1 MKRILRSFFLLLLVI
16 VWSSNALAVTSPYSY
31 TFGKAQNA
39 DFTSKNQTK
48 KLGGIDWTLAS
59 DAQKIITSANPSGQQ
74 IGTNNN
80 PVKNATISTT
90 AIPGTIKSITVT
102 AKAASKDAKMSLSVL
117 VNNVQYGNKID
128 LSKDESNYEFKNNNN
143 LQSGKIEIKFINSA
157 SKGGFFIKNISVTFE
172 EGTSATATTVSFPK
186 ESLNLIDGEEATQG
200 QEAVV
205 KTGDKTLTG
214 ATITYSFESAD
225 GIFEETTTDGLFSL
239 KAGTYGTG
247 KVTATFAG
255 GEIDGV
261 TYAKSSASYT
271 VNYSAAKTPALT
283 FSAANV
289 TVKQGEES
297 SFVKPT
303 IKFTDERG
311 DDVTESA
318 ELTYS
323 VSPEG
328 VVEIDKNSGDI
339 TKWLAP
345 GVATVKAHT
354 DYGYDASYTLT
365 YEKVKLAT
373 TLTLDEGLKTT
384 GKIGET
390 LDCPA
395 WTLKAGETVLSGK
408 TVVLTSDNDDAVKVD
423 GNQLKLVAAG
433 SANITLSFNGDD
445 DYQSSNVSYKLTVVD
460 PNAAEVT
467 FDFSKPAAY
476 GDYEAPSTNGSATY
490 LEEGNTL
497 TSGVITITN
506 VQNGWTI
513 RTDGSKGTNKSRFH
527 MYRGTIQFRVYDNAV
542 LTLSAADGCVITGF
556 VYNSAKGEN
565 LTASTGSYDNVNKKW
580 TGTAKS
586 IELAI
591 NDAFQFENM
600 TVAYSKLP
608 SIDLDESQDNAE
620 TISGNADKTVNVKL
634 TRTLKADVWNTF
646 CVPFDVTVA
655 GSPLDGATIK
665 QIANVVENNDGAV
678 INFEDAPATLVAGMA
693 YLVRTTTAI
702 ENPTFNGV
710 TVKNVVPTNCSG
722 NENYQLI
729 GIYSPLKI
737 DASLYG
743 KVFGINNQD
752 KLAKVKENTSIKGM
766 RAYFLLANSAT
777 AAKLNFGGELTGI
790 DAVDNGEAVMTGK
803 VYNLNGQYVGNSLE
817 GLKKGV
823 YVVNGKKVLK

>member
-31 TFGKAQNA
+31 TFISGGSFTA
-39 DFTSKNQTK
+39 DKQTK
-48 KLGGIDWTLAS
+48 TFGGVNWTIAS
-59 DAQKIITSANPSGQQ
+59 DGYLSFEGNNKAQQ
-74 IGTNNN
+74 IGK
-80 PVKNATISTT
+80 KNTPAKNTVISTSDF
-90 AIPGTIKSITVT
+90 PGTIKSIEINGWQGSN
-102 AKAASKDAKMSLSVL
+102 AKANVEVFVGDVSYGKKAFSTNKNDEHLFNGASSGAL
-117 VNNVQYGNKID
+117 KIQIANTA
-128 LSKDESNYEFKNNNN
+128 S
-143 LQSGKIEIKFINSA
+143 SGAVAVYIKTIT
-157 SKGGFFIKNISVTFE
+157 VTFE
-172 EGTSATATTVSFPK
+172 ESTSATATTVSFPK
-186 ESLNLIDGEEATQG
+186 ESLNLIDGDENATHG
-200 QEAVV
+200 QLATV
-205 KTGDKTLTG
+205 KAGEKTLTG
-214 ATITYSFESAD
+214 ATVTYSFESAD
-225 GIFEETTTDGLFSL
+225 GIFKETITDGLFSL
-239 KAGTYGTG
+239 KTGTYGTG

-261 TYAKSSASYT
+261 TYAKSSASYI
-271 VNYSAAKTPALT
+271 VNYSAAKTPALK
-283 FSAANV
+283 FSADNV

-303 IKFTDERG
+303 ITFTDERG

-339 TKWLAP
+339 TNWLAP

-384 GKIGET
+384 GEIGET

-395 WTLKAGETVLSGK
+395 WTLKAGENVLSGK
-408 TVVLTSDNDDAVKVD
+408 TVVLTSENEDVVKVD

-433 SANITLSFNGDD
+433 SAKITLSFNSDD
-445 DYQSSNVSYKLTVVD
+445 DYLSSNVSYKLTVVD

-467 FDFSKPAAY
+467 FDFTDPASLQY
-476 GDYEAPSTNGSATY
+476 SNSETTNLKEGDKFVKEPISLTNKKNGSTNPVNRLFKSKTGFY
-490 LEEGNTL
+490 LGFY
-497 TSGVITITN
+497 
-506 VQNGWTI
+506 QNGE
-513 RTDGSKGTNKSRFH
+513 
-527 MYRGTIQFRVYDNAV
+527 MV
-542 LTLSAADGCVITGF
+542 LSAADGYTITG
-556 VYNSAKGEN
+556 VSYTIVEKTSNTLKINGISGEE
-565 LTASTGSYDNVNKKW
+565 GW
-580 TGTAKS
+580 TGNAKS
-586 IELAI
+586 LILSIDKGASATKIET
-591 NDAFQFENM
+591 M

-608 SIDLDESQDNAE
+608 SIDLDESQDNAA
-620 TISGNADKTVNVKL
+620 TISSNADKTVNVKL

-655 GSPLDGATIK
+655 GSPLEGATIK
-665 QIANVVENNDGAV
+665 QIASVTEKDDGAV
-678 INFEDAPATLVAGMA
+678 INFENAPATLEAGKA
-693 YLVRTTTAI
+693 YLVRTATAI
-702 ENPTFNGV
+702 VNPTFNGV
-710 TVKNVVPTNCSG
+710 TVKNVTPANCSG

-729 GIYSPLKI
+729 GIYSPLNI

-752 KLAKVKENTSIKGM
+752 KLAKVKQDTSIKGM
-766 RAYFLLANSAT
+766 RAYFLLANSAA

>member
-16 VWSSNALAVTSPYSY
+16 VWSSNALAQETLSVDFESKLATYTDWKFSNIVQSKAVTAHGG
-31 TFGKAQNA
+31 TFYGNTNGKTTA
-39 DFTSKNQTK
+39 FVQTK
-48 KLGGIDWTLAS
+48 NIIAAPQQLTFYFSKESSNNNQNSFWKIQVSSNGSKWSDVKRVKAAPTKDVGVWTEVTQSLS
-59 DAQKIITSANPSGQQ
+59 EYTNVYVRVYYSGTSA
-74 IGTNNN
+74 IRC
-80 PVKNATISTT
+80 IDD
-90 AIPGTIKSITVT
+90 VT
-102 AKAASKDAKMSLSVL
+102 LTYKASS
-117 VNNVQYGNKID
+117 
-128 LSKDESNYEFKNNNN
+128 
-143 LQSGKIEIKFINSA
+143 
-157 SKGGFFIKNISVTFE
+157 
-172 EGTSATATTVSFPK
+172 SATATTVSFQK
-186 ESLNLIDGEEATQG
+186 ESLNLIDGDEAAQG
-200 QEAVV
+200 QAAVV
-205 KTGDKTLTG
+205 KAGEKTLTG
-214 ATITYSFESAD
+214 ATVTYSFDSAD
-225 GIFEETTTDGLFSL
+225 GIFKETLASDGLFSL

-311 DDVTESA
+311 DDVTA
-318 ELTYS
+318 AADIIYNA
-323 VSPEG
+323 SPET
-328 VVEIDKNSGDI
+328 VVKLDNEGNV
-339 TKWLAP
+339 TQWLAP
-345 GVATVKAHT
+345 GVATITAT
-354 DYGYDASYTLT
+354 TEYGNKYYDASYTLT

-395 WTLKAGETVLSGK
+395 WTLKAGENVLSGM
-408 TVVLTSDNDDAVKVD
+408 TVALTSDNDDVVKVD

-445 DYQSSNVSYKLTVVD
+445 DYQSSNVSYELTVVD
-460 PNAAEVT
+460 PNALVST
-467 FDFSKPAAY
+467 FDFVNNTY
-476 GDYEAPSTNGSATY
+476 GYDRTQRLNKGDIISNRTP
-490 LEEGNTL
+490 
-497 TSGVITITN
+497 ITIVNTKNGLSTDTKFTN
-506 VQNGWTI
+506 TDLRNYKAAILTINAAKGYLITKITMTGKRFLQLSLNDNNGTWNNKKDT
-513 RTDGSKGTNKSRFH
+513 TGEWSGSSSSVSFTNLGSNDG
-527 MYRGTIQFRVYDNAV
+527 NAV
-542 LTLSAADGCVITGF
+542 
-556 VYNSAKGEN
+556 
-565 LTASTGSYDNVNKKW
+565 SYYTIN
-580 TGTAKS
+580 
-586 IELAI
+586 IEY
-591 NDAFQFENM
+591 
-600 TVAYSKLP
+600 VAVKP
-608 SIDLDESQDNAE
+608 VTLDESQNNAE
-620 TISGNADKTVNVKL
+620 TISGNADKTVNVNL

-655 GSPLDGATIK
+655 GSPLEGATIK
-665 QIANVVENNDGAV
+665 QIASVEEKTDGAV
-678 INFEDAPATLVAGMA
+678 INFKDAPATLEAGKA
-693 YLVRTTTAI
+693 YLVRTATAI
-702 ENPTFNGV
+702 VNPTFNGV
-710 TVKNVVPTNCSG
+710 TVKNVTPTNCSG
-722 NENYQLI
+722 NANYQLI
-729 GIYSPLKI
+729 GIYSPLNI

-752 KLAKVKENTSIKGM
+752 KLAKVMKDTSIKGM

>member
-39 DFTSKNQTK
+39 DFTSKNQTT

-59 DAQKIITSANPSGQQ
+59 DAKNIITSVNSSGQQ
-74 IGTNNN
+74 IGSNKY

-102 AKAASKDAKMSLSVL
+102 AKAASNDAKMSLSVL

-128 LSKDESNYEFKNNNN
+128 LSRTESIYEFKNINN
-143 LQSGKIEIKFINSA
+143 LQSGKIEIKFVNSA
-157 SKGGFFIKNISVTFE
+157 SKGGFYIKNITVTFE

-186 ESLNLIDGEEATQG
+186 ESLNLIDGDKATQG
-200 QEAVV
+200 QVAVV
-205 KTGDKTLTG
+205 KAGEKILTG
-214 ATITYSFESAD
+214 ATVTYSFESAD
-225 GIFEETTTDGLFSL
+225 GIFKEALASEGLFSL
-239 KAGTYGTG
+239 NAGTYGTG

-311 DDVTESA
+311 DDVTA
-318 ELTYS
+318 AAGIIYNA
-323 VSPEG
+323 SPET
-328 VVEIDKNSGDI
+328 VVKLDDEGNV
-339 TKWLAP
+339 TQWLAP
-345 GVATVKAHT
+345 GVATITAMT
-354 DYGYDASYTLT
+354 EYGNKYYDASYTLT

-384 GKIGET
+384 GEIGET

-395 WTLKAGETVLSGK
+395 WTLKAGENVLSGK
-408 TVVLTSDNDDAVKVD
+408 TVVLTSDSKDVVKVD

-460 PNAAEVT
+460 PNALVST
-467 FDFSKPAAY
+467 FDFVKNTY
-476 GDYEAPSTNGSATY
+476 GYGRTDKLNKGEIISNRTPITIVNTKNGSSTSTTFRNNDLRNYKDAILTINAAKGY
-490 LEEGNTL
+490 LITMITMTGNRFLQLSLNDNNGTWNKERQTGEWL
-497 TSGVITITN
+497 GSSSSVSFTN
-506 VQNGWTI
+506 LGSD
-513 RTDGSKGTNKSRFH
+513 DG
-527 MYRGTIQFRVYDNAV
+527 NAV
-542 LTLSAADGCVITGF
+542 
-556 VYNSAKGEN
+556 
-565 LTASTGSYDNVNKKW
+565 SYYTIN
-580 TGTAKS
+580 
-586 IELAI
+586 IEY
-591 NDAFQFENM
+591 
-600 TVAYSKLP
+600 VAVKP
-608 SIDLDESQDNAE
+608 VTLDESQNNTE

-655 GSPLDGATIK
+655 GSPLEGATIK

-678 INFEDAPATLVAGMA
+678 INFEDAPATLEAGKA
-693 YLVRTTTAI
+693 YLVRTAKAI

-710 TVKNVVPTNCSG
+710 TVKNVDPTNCSR

-737 DASLYG
+737 EASLYG
-743 KVFGINNQD
+743 KVFGINNQN
-752 KLAKVKENTSIKGM
+752 KLAKVMKDTSIKGM

>member
-16 VWSSNALAVTSPYSY
+16 VWSSNALAVTNPYSY

-59 DAQKIITSANPSGQQ
+59 DAKTIITSAKSSGQQ
-74 IGTNNN
+74 IGSNNN

-90 AIPGTIKSITVT
+90 AIPGTIKSIIVT

-128 LSKDESNYEFKNNNN
+128 LSRDESNYEFKNNNN
-143 LQSGKIEIKFINSA
+143 LQSGKIEIKFVNSA
-157 SKGGFFIKNISVTFE
+157 SKGGFYIKNITVTFE

-186 ESLNLIDGEEATQG
+186 ESLNLIDGDKATQG
-200 QEAVV
+200 QAAVV
-205 KTGDKTLTG
+205 KAGEKILTG
-214 ATITYSFESAD
+214 ATVTYSFESAA
-225 GIFEETTTDGLFSL
+225 GIFKETLASEGLFSL
-239 KAGTYGTG
+239 NAGTYGTG

-261 TYAKSSASYT
+261 TYAKSSASYI

-283 FSAANV
+283 FSVANV
-289 TVKQGEES
+289 TVKQGEEA

-384 GKIGET
+384 GEIGET

-395 WTLKAGETVLSGK
+395 WTLKAGENVLSGK
-408 TVVLTSDNDDAVKVD
+408 TVALTSDNEDAVKVD

-460 PNAAEVT
+460 PNALVST
-467 FDFSKPAAY
+467 FDFVKYTYGYDRTQRLNKRDIISNRTPITIVNTKNGLSTDTKFTNTDLRNYKAAILTINAAKGY
-476 GDYEAPSTNGSATY
+476 LITKITMTGKRFLQLSLNDNNGTWNNKKDTTGEWSGSSSSVSFTNLGSSDN
-490 LEEGNTL
+490 GNT
-497 TSGVITITN
+497 VHYYTIN
-506 VQNGWTI
+506 IEYV
-513 RTDGSKGTNKSRFH
+513 
-527 MYRGTIQFRVYDNAV
+527 AV
-542 LTLSAADGCVITGF
+542 KPVT
-556 VYNSAKGEN
+556 
-565 LTASTGSYDNVNKKW
+565 
-580 TGTAKS
+580 
-586 IELAI
+586 
-591 NDAFQFENM
+591 
-600 TVAYSKLP
+600 
-608 SIDLDESQDNAE
+608 LDESQNNAE
-620 TISGNADKTVNVKL
+620 TISGNADKTVNVNL

-655 GSPLDGATIK
+655 GSPLEGATIK
-665 QIANVVENNDGAV
+665 QIASVTEKNDGAV
-678 INFEDAPATLVAGMA
+678 INFEDAPATLVAGKA
-693 YLVRTTTAI
+693 YLVRTATAI
-702 ENPTFNGV
+702 VNPTFNGV
-710 TVKNVVPTNCSG
+710 TVKNVTPTNCSG
-722 NENYQLI
+722 NANYQLI
-729 GIYSPLKI
+729 GIYSPLNI

-752 KLAKVKENTSIKGM
+752 KLAKVMKDTSIKGM

>member
-1 MKRILRSFFLLLLVI
+1 MKRILRSFLTLLMLV
-16 VWSSNALAVTSPYSY
+16 VWASGFAADKTYSY
-31 TFGKAQNA
+31 TFVRGGV
-39 DFTSKNQTK
+39 FTEAKQTK
-48 KLGGIDWTLAS
+48 TLNGISWNFTAGGKTFQYDGTLKLFRVGSKRTPADE
-59 DAQKIITSANPSGQQ
+59 ITFS
-74 IGTNNN
+74 TNGF
-80 PVKNATISTT
+80 K
-90 AIPGTIKSITVT
+90 GTIKSVSIEGRNDNSDGNAKVFVSVGGTAYSGTKQSFTTTIDSYTLTGASSGDVQIKITCT
-102 AKAASKDAKMSLSVL
+102 GKSGVL
-117 VNNVQYGNKID
+117 LK
-128 LSKDESNYEFKNNNN
+128 S
-143 LQSGKIEIKFINSA
+143 IKVIY
-157 SKGGFFIKNISVTFE
+157 E
-172 EGTSATATTVSFPK
+172 EGTSATATTVSFQK
-186 ESLNLIDGEEATQG
+186 KSLNLIDGDEAAQS
-200 QEAVV
+200 QKAVV
-205 KTGDKTLTG
+205 KAGEKTLTG
-214 ATITYSFESAD
+214 ATVTYSFESAD

-247 KVTATFAG
+247 KVTATFDG

-311 DDVTESA
+311 DDVTA
-318 ELTYS
+318 AADIIYT
-323 VSPEG
+323 VSPET
-328 VVEIDKNSGDI
+328 VVKLDNEGNV
-339 TKWLAP
+339 TQWLAP
-345 GVATVKAHT
+345 GVATITAT
-354 DYGYDASYTLT
+354 TEYGKNYYDASYTLT

-384 GKIGET
+384 GEIGET

-395 WTLKAGETVLSGK
+395 WTLKAGENVLSGK
-408 TVVLTSDNDDAVKVD
+408 TVVMTSDNKDVVKVD
-423 GNQLKLVAAG
+423 GNRLKLVAAG
-433 SANITLSFNGDD
+433 SANIILSFKGDD
-445 DYQSSNVSYKLTVVD
+445 DYQSSKTSYKLTVVD

-542 LTLSAADGCVITGF
+542 LTLSAADGYVITGF

-600 TVAYSKLP
+600 TVTYSKLP
-608 SIDLDESQDNAE
+608 SIDLDESQNNAE

-634 TRTLKADVWNTF
+634 TCTLKADVWNTF
-646 CVPFDVTVA
+646 CVPFDVTVE
-655 GSPLDGATIK
+655 GSPLEGATIK
-665 QIANVVENNDGAV
+665 QIASVTEKDDGAV
-678 INFEDAPATLVAGMA
+678 INFVDAPATLEAGKA
-693 YLVRTTTAI
+693 YLVRTATAI
-702 ENPTFNGV
+702 VNPTFNGV
-710 TVKNVVPTNCSG
+710 TVKNVTPTNCSG
-722 NENYQLI
+722 NDNYQLI
-729 GIYSPLKI
+729 GIYSPLNI
-737 DASLYG
+737 DALLYG

>member
-39 DFTSKNQTK
+39 DFTSKNQTT
-48 KLGGIDWTLAS
+48 KLDGIDWTLAS
-59 DAQKIITSANPSGQQ
+59 DAKTIITSANSSGQQ
-74 IGTNNN
+74 IGSNKY

-128 LSKDESNYEFKNNNN
+128 LSRDESNYEFKNNNN
-143 LQSGKIEIKFINSA
+143 LQSGKIEIKFVNSA
-157 SKGGFFIKNISVTFE
+157 SKGGFYIKNITVTFE

-186 ESLNLIDGEEATQG
+186 ESLNLIDGDKATQG
-200 QEAVV
+200 QAAVV
-205 KTGDKTLTG
+205 KAGEKILTG
-214 ATITYSFESAD
+214 ATVTYSFESAD
-225 GIFEETTTDGLFSL
+225 GIFKETLASEGLFSL
-239 KAGTYGTG
+239 NAGTYGTG
-247 KVTATFAG
+247 KVTATFDG

-261 TYAKSSASYT
+261 TYAKSSASYI
-271 VNYSAAKTPALT
+271 VNYSAAKTPSLT
-283 FSAANV
+283 FSVANV

-328 VVEIDKNSGDI
+328 VVEIEKNSGDI

-345 GVATVKAHT
+345 GVAKVQAHT

-384 GKIGET
+384 GEIGET

-395 WTLKAGETVLSGK
+395 WTLKAGENVLSGK
-408 TVVLTSDNDDAVKVD
+408 TVVLTSDSKDVVKVD

-460 PNAAEVT
+460 PNALVST
-467 FDFSKPAAY
+467 FDFVKNTY
-476 GDYEAPSTNGSATY
+476 GYGRTDKLNKGEIISNRTPITIVNTKNGSSTSTTFRNNDLRNYKDAILTINAAKGY
-490 LEEGNTL
+490 LITKITMTGNRFLQLSLNDNNGTWNKERQTGEWL
-497 TSGVITITN
+497 GSSSSVSFTN
-506 VQNGWTI
+506 FGSD
-513 RTDGSKGTNKSRFH
+513 DG
-527 MYRGTIQFRVYDNAV
+527 NAV
-542 LTLSAADGCVITGF
+542 
-556 VYNSAKGEN
+556 
-565 LTASTGSYDNVNKKW
+565 SYYTIN
-580 TGTAKS
+580 
-586 IELAI
+586 IEY
-591 NDAFQFENM
+591 
-600 TVAYSKLP
+600 VAVKP
-608 SIDLDESQDNAE
+608 VTLDESQNNTE

-646 CVPFDVTVA
+646 CVPFDVTIE
-655 GSPLDGATIK
+655 GSPLEGATIK
-665 QIANVVENNDGAV
+665 QIASVTEKDDGAV
-678 INFEDAPATLVAGMA
+678 INFVDALATLEAGKA
-693 YLVRTTTAI
+693 YLVRTATAI
-702 ENPTFNGV
+702 VNPTFNGV
-710 TVKNVVPTNCSG
+710 TVKNVTPTNCSG
-722 NENYQLI
+722 NDNYQLI
-729 GIYSPLKI
+729 GIYSPLNI

-823 YVVNGKKVLK
+823 YIVNGKKVLK

>member
-16 VWSSNALAVTSPYSY
+16 VWSSNALAQETLSVDFESKLATYTDWKFSNIVQSKAVTAHGG
-31 TFGKAQNA
+31 TFYGNTNGKTTA
-39 DFTSKNQTK
+39 FVQTK
-48 KLGGIDWTLAS
+48 NIIAAPQQLTFYFSKESSNNNQNSFWKIQVSSNGSKWSDVKRVKAAPTKDVGVWTEVTQSLS
-59 DAQKIITSANPSGQQ
+59 EYTNVYVRVYYSGTSA
-74 IGTNNN
+74 IRC
-80 PVKNATISTT
+80 IDD
-90 AIPGTIKSITVT
+90 VT
-102 AKAASKDAKMSLSVL
+102 LTYKAAS
-117 VNNVQYGNKID
+117 
-128 LSKDESNYEFKNNNN
+128 
-143 LQSGKIEIKFINSA
+143 
-157 SKGGFFIKNISVTFE
+157 
-172 EGTSATATTVSFPK
+172 SATATTVSFPK
-186 ESLNLIDGEEATQG
+186 ESLNLIDGEEAAQG

-328 VVEIDKNSGDI
+328 VVEIEKNSGDI

-384 GKIGET
+384 GEIGET

-395 WTLKAGETVLSGK
+395 WTLKAGENVLSGK
-408 TVVLTSDNDDAVKVD
+408 TVVLTSDNKDVVKVD

-433 SANITLSFNGDD
+433 SANITLSFNSDD

-460 PNAAEVT
+460 PNALVST
-467 FDFSKPAAY
+467 FDFVNNTY
-476 GDYEAPSTNGSATY
+476 GYGRTEKLNKGEIISNRTPITIVNTKNGSKTVTTFTNNDLRNYKAAILTINAAKGY
-490 LEEGNTL
+490 LITKITMAGNYFLRLSLNDNNGTWNKDSENGEWTGSSSSVSFTNL
-497 TSGVITITN
+497 GSDSG
-506 VQNGWTI
+506 
-513 RTDGSKGTNKSRFH
+513 
-527 MYRGTIQFRVYDNAV
+527 NAV
-542 LTLSAADGCVITGF
+542 SYYTINIEYV
-556 VYNSAKGEN
+556 AKPV
-565 LTASTGSYDNVNKKW
+565 T
-580 TGTAKS
+580 
-586 IELAI
+586 
-591 NDAFQFENM
+591 
-600 TVAYSKLP
+600 
-608 SIDLDESQDNAE
+608 LDESQDNTE

-655 GSPLDGATIK
+655 GSPLEGATIK
-665 QIANVVENNDGAV
+665 QIASVEEKTDGAV
-678 INFEDAPATLVAGMA
+678 INFEDAPATLEAGMA

-710 TVKNVVPTNCSG
+710 TVKNVVSTNCSG
-722 NENYQLI
+722 NEKYQLI
-729 GIYSPLKI
+729 GIYNPLNI

-766 RAYFLLANSAT
+766 RAYFLLANSAAT
-777 AAKLNFGGELTGI
+777 AKLNFGGELTGI

>member
-16 VWSSNALAVTSPYSY
+16 VWSSNALAQETLSVDFESKLATYTDWKFSNIVQSKAVTAHGG
-31 TFGKAQNA
+31 TFYGNTNGKTTA
-39 DFTSKNQTK
+39 FVQTK
-48 KLGGIDWTLAS
+48 NIIAAPQQLTFYFSKESSNNNQNSFWKIQVSSNGSKWSDVKRVKAAPTKDVGVWTEVTQSLS
-59 DAQKIITSANPSGQQ
+59 EYTNVYVRVYYSGTSA
-74 IGTNNN
+74 IRC
-80 PVKNATISTT
+80 IDD
-90 AIPGTIKSITVT
+90 VT
-102 AKAASKDAKMSLSVL
+102 LTYKVAS
-117 VNNVQYGNKID
+117 
-128 LSKDESNYEFKNNNN
+128 
-143 LQSGKIEIKFINSA
+143 
-157 SKGGFFIKNISVTFE
+157 
-172 EGTSATATTVSFPK
+172 SATATTVSFPK
-186 ESLNLIDGEEATQG
+186 ESLNLIDGDKATQG
-200 QEAVV
+200 QAAVV
-205 KTGDKTLTG
+205 KAGEKILTG
-214 ATITYSFESAD
+214 ATVTYNFESAA
-225 GIFEETTTDGLFSL
+225 GIFKETLASEGLFSL
-239 KAGTYGTG
+239 NAGTYGTG

-373 TLTLDEGLKTT
+373 TLTLNEGLKTT
-384 GKIGET
+384 GEIDET

-395 WTLKAGETVLSGK
+395 WTLKAGDNVLSGK
-408 TVVLTSDNDDAVKVD
+408 TVALTSDNDDVVKVD

-460 PNAAEVT
+460 PNALVST
-467 FDFSKPAAY
+467 FDFVNNTY
-476 GDYEAPSTNGSATY
+476 GYGRTEKLNKGEIISNRTPITIVNTKNGSHTQTTFTNTDLRNYKDAILTINAAKGY
-490 LEEGNTL
+490 LITKITMTGKRFLQLSLNDNNGTWNNKKDTTGEW
-497 TSGVITITN
+497 SGSSSSVSFTN
-506 VQNGWTI
+506 LGSN
-513 RTDGSKGTNKSRFH
+513 DG
-527 MYRGTIQFRVYDNAV
+527 NAV
-542 LTLSAADGCVITGF
+542 
-556 VYNSAKGEN
+556 
-565 LTASTGSYDNVNKKW
+565 SYYTIN
-580 TGTAKS
+580 
-586 IELAI
+586 IEY
-591 NDAFQFENM
+591 
-600 TVAYSKLP
+600 VAVKP
-608 SIDLDESQDNAE
+608 VTLDESQDNAE
-620 TISGNADKTVNVKL
+620 TILGNADKTVNVKL

-655 GSPLDGATIK
+655 GSPLEGATIK
-665 QIANVVENNDGAV
+665 QIASVTEKDDGAV
-678 INFEDAPATLVAGMA
+678 INFENAPATLEAGKA
-693 YLVRTTTAI
+693 YLVRTATAI
-702 ENPTFNGV
+702 VNPTFNGV
-710 TVKNVVPTNCSG
+710 TVKNVDPTNCSG
-722 NENYQLI
+722 NEKYQLI
-729 GIYSPLKI
+729 GIYSPLNI

>member
-1 MKRILRSFFLLLLVI
+1 MV
-16 VWSSNALAVTSPYSY
+16 
-31 TFGKAQNA
+31 KA
-39 DFTSKNQTK
+39 
-48 KLGGIDWTLAS
+48 
-59 DAQKIITSANPSGQQ
+59 
-74 IGTNNN
+74 
-80 PVKNATISTT
+80 
-90 AIPGTIKSITVT
+90 
-102 AKAASKDAKMSLSVL
+102 
-117 VNNVQYGNKID
+117 
-128 LSKDESNYEFKNNNN
+128 
-143 LQSGKIEIKFINSA
+143 
-157 SKGGFFIKNISVTFE
+157 
-172 EGTSATATTVSFPK
+172 
-186 ESLNLIDGEEATQG
+186 GE
-200 QEAVV
+200 
-205 KTGDKTLTG
+205 KTLTG
-214 ATITYSFESAD
+214 ATVTYSFESAD

-261 TYAKSSASYT
+261 TYAKSSASYI

-303 IKFTDERG
+303 ITFTDERG
-311 DDVTESA
+311 DDVTA
-318 ELTYS
+318 AADIIYT
-323 VSPEG
+323 VSPET
-328 VVEIDKNSGDI
+328 VVKLDNEGNV
-339 TKWLAP
+339 TQWLAP
-345 GVATVKAHT
+345 GVATITAT
-354 DYGYDASYTLT
+354 TEYGKNKYYDASYTLT

-384 GKIGET
+384 GEIGET

-395 WTLKAGETVLSGK
+395 WTLKAGENVLSGK
-408 TVVLTSDNDDAVKVD
+408 TVVMTSDNKDVVKVD
-423 GNQLKLVAAG
+423 GNRLKLVAAG
-433 SANITLSFNGDD
+433 SANIILSFKGDD
-445 DYQSSNVSYKLTVVD
+445 DYQSSKTSYKLTVVD

-542 LTLSAADGCVITGF
+542 LTLSAADGYVITGF

-608 SIDLDESQDNAE
+608 SIDLDESQNNAE
-620 TISGNADKTVNVKL
+620 TISGNADKTVNVNL

-646 CVPFDVTVA
+646 CVPFDVTVE
-655 GSPLDGATIK
+655 GSPLEGATIK
-665 QIANVVENNDGAV
+665 QIASVTEKDDGAV
-678 INFEDAPATLVAGMA
+678 INFEDAPATLEAGKA

-702 ENPTFNGV
+702 VNPTFNGV
-710 TVKNVVPTNCSG
+710 TVKNVTPTNCSG
-722 NENYQLI
+722 NEKYQLI
-729 GIYSPLKI
+729 GIYSPLNI

-752 KLAKVKENTSIKGM
+752 KLAKVKKDTSIKGM

-790 DAVDNGEAVMTGK
+790 DAVNNGEAVMTGK

>member
-1 MKRILRSFFLLLLVI
+1 MI

-39 DFTSKNQTK
+39 DFTSKNQTT

-59 DAQKIITSANPSGQQ
+59 DAKTIITSANSSGQQ
-74 IGTNNN
+74 IGSNKY

-128 LSKDESNYEFKNNNN
+128 LSRDESNYEFKNNNN
-143 LQSGKIEIKFINSA
+143 LQSGKIEIKFVNSA
-157 SKGGFFIKNISVTFE
+157 SKGGFYIKNITVTFE

-186 ESLNLIDGEEATQG
+186 ESLNLIDGDKATQG
-200 QEAVV
+200 QAAVV
-205 KTGDKTLTG
+205 KAGEKILTG
-214 ATITYSFESAD
+214 ATVTYSFESAD
-225 GIFEETTTDGLFSL
+225 GIFKETLASEGLFSL
-239 KAGTYGTG
+239 NAGTYGTG
-247 KVTATFAG
+247 KVTATFDG

-261 TYAKSSASYT
+261 TYAKSSASYI
-271 VNYSAAKTPALT
+271 VNYSAAKTPSLT
-283 FSAANV
+283 FSVANV

-328 VVEIDKNSGDI
+328 VVEIEKNSGDI

-345 GVATVKAHT
+345 GVAKVQAHT

-384 GKIGET
+384 GEIGET

-395 WTLKAGETVLSGK
+395 WTLKAGENVLSGK
-408 TVVLTSDNDDAVKVD
+408 TVVLTSDSKDVVKVD

-460 PNAAEVT
+460 PNALVST
-467 FDFSKPAAY
+467 FDFVKNTY
-476 GDYEAPSTNGSATY
+476 GYGRTDKLNKGEIISNRTPITIVNTKNGSSTSTTFRNNDLRNYKDAILTINAAKGY
-490 LEEGNTL
+490 LITKITMTGNRFLQLSLNDNNGTWNKERQTGEWL
-497 TSGVITITN
+497 GSSSSVSFTN
-506 VQNGWTI
+506 LGSD
-513 RTDGSKGTNKSRFH
+513 DG
-527 MYRGTIQFRVYDNAV
+527 NAV
-542 LTLSAADGCVITGF
+542 
-556 VYNSAKGEN
+556 
-565 LTASTGSYDNVNKKW
+565 SYYTIN
-580 TGTAKS
+580 
-586 IELAI
+586 IEY
-591 NDAFQFENM
+591 
-600 TVAYSKLP
+600 VAVKP
-608 SIDLDESQDNAE
+608 VTLDESQNNTE

-646 CVPFDVTVA
+646 CVPFDVTIE
-655 GSPLDGATIK
+655 GSPLEGATIK
-665 QIANVVENNDGAV
+665 QIASVTEKDDGAV
-678 INFEDAPATLVAGMA
+678 INFVDVLATLEAGKA
-693 YLVRTTTAI
+693 YLVRTATAI
-702 ENPTFNGV
+702 VNPTFNGV
-710 TVKNVVPTNCSG
+710 TVKNVTPTNCSG
-722 NENYQLI
+722 NDNYQLI
-729 GIYSPLKI
+729 GIYSPLNI

-823 YVVNGKKVLK
+823 YIVNGKKVLK

>member
-16 VWSSNALAVTSPYSY
+16 VWSSNALAQETLSVDFESKLATYTDWKFSNIVQSKAVTAHGG
-31 TFGKAQNA
+31 TFYGNTNGKTTA
-39 DFTSKNQTK
+39 FVQTK
-48 KLGGIDWTLAS
+48 NIIAAPQQLTFYFSKESSNNNQNSFWKIQVSSNGSKWSDVKRVKAAPTKDVGVWTEVTQSLS
-59 DAQKIITSANPSGQQ
+59 EYTNVYVRVYYSGTSA
-74 IGTNNN
+74 IRC
-80 PVKNATISTT
+80 IDD
-90 AIPGTIKSITVT
+90 VT
-102 AKAASKDAKMSLSVL
+102 LTYKVAS
-117 VNNVQYGNKID
+117 
-128 LSKDESNYEFKNNNN
+128 
-143 LQSGKIEIKFINSA
+143 
-157 SKGGFFIKNISVTFE
+157 
-172 EGTSATATTVSFPK
+172 SATATTVSFPK
-186 ESLNLIDGEEATQG
+186 ESLNLIDGDEAAQG
-200 QEAVV
+200 QAAVV
-205 KTGDKTLTG
+205 KAGEKTLTG
-214 ATITYSFESAD
+214 ATVTYSFESAD

-261 TYAKSSASYT
+261 TYAKSSASYI
-271 VNYSAAKTPALT
+271 VNYSAAKTPALA

-289 TVKQGEES
+289 TVKQGEEA

-390 LDCPA
+390 LDCPT
-395 WTLKAGETVLSGK
+395 WTLKAGDNVLSGK
-408 TVVLTSDNDDAVKVD
+408 TVVLTSDNEDVVKVD

-433 SANITLSFNGDD
+433 SANITLSFNSDD

-460 PNAAEVT
+460 PNALVST
-467 FDFSKPAAY
+467 FDFVKNTY
-476 GDYEAPSTNGSATY
+476 DYDRTQRLNKGDIISNRTPITIVNTKNGSHTQTTFTNTDLRNYKDAILTINAAKGY
-490 LEEGNTL
+490 LITKITMTGKRFLQLSLNDNNGTWNKKDETGEWSGSSSSVSFTNLGSSDNGNT
-497 TSGVITITN
+497 VHYYTIN
-506 VQNGWTI
+506 IEYV
-513 RTDGSKGTNKSRFH
+513 
-527 MYRGTIQFRVYDNAV
+527 AV
-542 LTLSAADGCVITGF
+542 KPVT
-556 VYNSAKGEN
+556 
-565 LTASTGSYDNVNKKW
+565 
-580 TGTAKS
+580 
-586 IELAI
+586 
-591 NDAFQFENM
+591 
-600 TVAYSKLP
+600 
-608 SIDLDESQDNAE
+608 LDESQNNTE

-665 QIANVVENNDGAV
+665 QIASVVEKTDGAV
-678 INFEDAPATLVAGMA
+678 INFEDAPATLEAGKA
-693 YLVRTTTAI
+693 YLVRTAKAI
-702 ENPTFNGV
+702 VNPTFNGV
-710 TVKNVVPTNCSG
+710 TVKNVNPTNCSG
-722 NENYQLI
+722 SENYQLI
-729 GIYSPLKI
+729 GIYSPLNI

-743 KVFGINNQD
+743 NVFGINNQD
-752 KLAKVKENTSIKGM
+752 KLAKVKKDTSIKGM

>member
-16 VWSSNALAVTSPYSY
+16 VWSSNALAVTRPYSY

-39 DFTSKNQTK
+39 DFTSKNQTT

-59 DAQKIITSANPSGQQ
+59 DAKTIITSANSSGQQ
-74 IGTNNN
+74 IGSNKY

-128 LSKDESNYEFKNNNN
+128 LSRDESNYEFKNNNN
-143 LQSGKIEIKFINSA
+143 LQSGKIEIKFVNSA
-157 SKGGFFIKNISVTFE
+157 SKGGFYIKNITVTFE

-186 ESLNLIDGEEATQG
+186 ESLNLIDGDKATQG
-200 QEAVV
+200 QAAVV
-205 KTGDKTLTG
+205 KAGEKILTG
-214 ATITYSFESAD
+214 ATVTYSFESAD
-225 GIFEETTTDGLFSL
+225 GIFKETLASEGLFSL
-239 KAGTYGTG
+239 NAGTYGTG
-247 KVTATFAG
+247 KVTATFDG

-261 TYAKSSASYT
+261 TYAKSSASYI
-271 VNYSAAKTPALT
+271 VNYSAAKTPSLT
-283 FSAANV
+283 FSVANV

-328 VVEIDKNSGDI
+328 VVEIEKNSGDI

-345 GVATVKAHT
+345 GVAKVQAHT

-384 GKIGET
+384 GEIGET

-395 WTLKAGETVLSGK
+395 WTLKAGENVLSGK
-408 TVVLTSDNDDAVKVD
+408 TVVLTSDSKDVVKVD

-460 PNAAEVT
+460 PNALVST
-467 FDFSKPAAY
+467 FDFVKNTY
-476 GDYEAPSTNGSATY
+476 GYGRTDKLNKGEIISNRTPITIVNTKNGSSTSTTFRNNDLRNYKDAILTINAAKGY
-490 LEEGNTL
+490 LITKITMTGNRFLQLSLNDNNGTWNKERQTGEWL
-497 TSGVITITN
+497 GSSSSVSFTN
-506 VQNGWTI
+506 LGSD
-513 RTDGSKGTNKSRFH
+513 DG
-527 MYRGTIQFRVYDNAV
+527 NAV
-542 LTLSAADGCVITGF
+542 
-556 VYNSAKGEN
+556 
-565 LTASTGSYDNVNKKW
+565 SYYTIN
-580 TGTAKS
+580 
-586 IELAI
+586 IEY
-591 NDAFQFENM
+591 
-600 TVAYSKLP
+600 VAVKP
-608 SIDLDESQDNAE
+608 VTLDESQNNTE

-646 CVPFDVTVA
+646 CVPFDVTIE
-655 GSPLDGATIK
+655 GSPLEGATIK
-665 QIANVVENNDGAV
+665 QIASVTEKDDGAV
-678 INFEDAPATLVAGMA
+678 INFVDALATLEAGKA
-693 YLVRTTTAI
+693 YLVRTATAI
-702 ENPTFNGV
+702 VNPTFNGV
-710 TVKNVVPTNCSG
+710 TVKNVTPTNCSG
-722 NENYQLI
+722 NDNYQLI
-729 GIYSPLKI
+729 GIYSPLNI

-823 YVVNGKKVLK
+823 YIVNGKKVLK

>member
-16 VWSSNALAVTSPYSY
+16 VWSSNALAQETLSVDFESKLATYTDWKFSNIVQSKAVTAHGG
-31 TFGKAQNA
+31 TFYGNTNGKTTA
-39 DFTSKNQTK
+39 FVQTK
-48 KLGGIDWTLAS
+48 NIIAAPQQLTFYFSKESSNNNQNSFWKIQVSSNGSKWSDVKRVKAAPTKDVGVWTEVTQSLS
-59 DAQKIITSANPSGQQ
+59 EYTNVYVRVYYSGTSAFRC
-74 IGTNNN
+74 IDD
-80 PVKNATISTT
+80 
-90 AIPGTIKSITVT
+90 VT
-102 AKAASKDAKMSLSVL
+102 LTYKAAS
-117 VNNVQYGNKID
+117 
-128 LSKDESNYEFKNNNN
+128 
-143 LQSGKIEIKFINSA
+143 
-157 SKGGFFIKNISVTFE
+157 
-172 EGTSATATTVSFPK
+172 SATATTVSFPK
-186 ESLNLIDGEEATQG
+186 ESLNLIDGDEAAQG
-200 QEAVV
+200 QAAVV
-205 KTGDKTLTG
+205 KAGEKILTG
-214 ATITYSFESAD
+214 ATVTYSFESAD
-225 GIFEETTTDGLFSL
+225 GIFKETLASEGLFSL
-239 KAGTYGTG
+239 NAGTYGTG

-255 GEIDGV
+255 GEIGGV

-384 GKIGET
+384 GEIGET

-395 WTLKAGETVLSGK
+395 WTLKAGENVLSGK
-408 TVVLTSDNDDAVKVD
+408 TVVLTSDSKDVVKVD

-460 PNAAEVT
+460 PNALVST
-467 FDFSKPAAY
+467 FDFVKNTY
-476 GDYEAPSTNGSATY
+476 GYGRTDKLNKGEIISNRTPITIVNTKNGSSTSTTFRNNDLRNYKDAILTINAAKGY
-490 LEEGNTL
+490 LITKITMTGNRFLQLSLNDNNGTWNKERQTGEWL
-497 TSGVITITN
+497 GSSSSVSFTN
-506 VQNGWTI
+506 LGSD
-513 RTDGSKGTNKSRFH
+513 DG
-527 MYRGTIQFRVYDNAV
+527 NAV
-542 LTLSAADGCVITGF
+542 
-556 VYNSAKGEN
+556 
-565 LTASTGSYDNVNKKW
+565 SYYTIN
-580 TGTAKS
+580 
-586 IELAI
+586 IEY
-591 NDAFQFENM
+591 
-600 TVAYSKLP
+600 VAVKP
-608 SIDLDESQDNAE
+608 VTLDESQNNTE

-646 CVPFDVTVA
+646 CVPFDVTIE
-655 GSPLDGATIK
+655 GSPLEGATIK
-665 QIANVVENNDGAV
+665 QIASVTEKDDGAV
-678 INFEDAPATLVAGMA
+678 INFVDALATLEAGKA
-693 YLVRTTTAI
+693 YLVRTATAI
-702 ENPTFNGV
+702 VNPTFNGV
-710 TVKNVVPTNCSG
+710 TVKNVTPTNCSG
-722 NENYQLI
+722 NDNYQLI
-729 GIYSPLKI
+729 GIYSPLNI

-823 YVVNGKKVLK
+823 YIVNGKKVLK

>member
-1 MKRILRSFFLLLLVI
+1 MKRILRSFLTLLMLV
-16 VWSSNALAVTSPYSY
+16 VWASGFAADKTYSY
-31 TFGKAQNA
+31 TFVRGGV
-39 DFTSKNQTK
+39 FTEAKQTK
-48 KLGGIDWTLAS
+48 TLNGISWNFTAGGKTFQYDGTLKLFRVGSKRTPADE
-59 DAQKIITSANPSGQQ
+59 ITFS
-74 IGTNNN
+74 TNGF
-80 PVKNATISTT
+80 K
-90 AIPGTIKSITVT
+90 GTIKSVSIEGRNDNSDGNAKVFVSVGGTAYSGTKQSFTTTIDSYTLTGASSGDVQIKITCT
-102 AKAASKDAKMSLSVL
+102 GKSGVL
-117 VNNVQYGNKID
+117 LK
-128 LSKDESNYEFKNNNN
+128 S
-143 LQSGKIEIKFINSA
+143 IKVIY
-157 SKGGFFIKNISVTFE
+157 E
-172 EGTSATATTVSFPK
+172 EGTSATATTVSFQK
-186 ESLNLIDGEEATQG
+186 KSLNLIDGDEAAQS
-200 QEAVV
+200 QKAVV
-205 KTGDKTLTG
+205 KAGEKTLTG
-214 ATITYSFESAD
+214 ATVTYSFESAD

-261 TYAKSSASYT
+261 TYAKSSASYI

-283 FSAANV
+283 FSVANV

-311 DDVTESA
+311 DDVTA
-318 ELTYS
+318 AADIIYT
-323 VSPEG
+323 VSPET
-328 VVEIDKNSGDI
+328 VVKLDNEGNV
-339 TKWLAP
+339 TQWLAP
-345 GVATVKAHT
+345 GVATITAT
-354 DYGYDASYTLT
+354 TEYGKNKYYDASYTLT
-365 YEKVKLAT
+365 YKKVKLAT

-384 GKIGET
+384 GEIGET

-395 WTLKAGETVLSGK
+395 WTLKAGENVLSGK
-408 TVVLTSDNDDAVKVD
+408 TVVMTSDNKDVVKVD
-423 GNQLKLVAAG
+423 GNRLKLVAAG
-433 SANITLSFNGDD
+433 SANIILSFKGDD
-445 DYQSSNVSYKLTVVD
+445 DYQSSKTSYKLTVVD

-542 LTLSAADGCVITGF
+542 LTLSAADGYVITGF

-600 TVAYSKLP
+600 TVTYSKLP
-608 SIDLDESQDNAE
+608 SIDLDESQNNAE
-620 TISGNADKTVNVKL
+620 TISGNAAKTVNVKL

-646 CVPFDVTVA
+646 CVPFDVTVE
-655 GSPLDGATIK
+655 GSPLEGATIK
-665 QIANVVENNDGAV
+665 QIASVTEKDDGAV
-678 INFEDAPATLVAGMA
+678 INFENAPATLEAGKA

-702 ENPTFNGV
+702 VNPTFNGV
-710 TVKNVVPTNCSG
+710 TVKDVDPTNCSG
-722 NENYQLI
+722 NANYQLI
-729 GIYSPLKI
+729 GIYSPLNI

>member
-16 VWSSNALAVTSPYSY
+16 VWSSNALAQETLSVDFESKLATYTDWKFSNIVQSKAVTAHGG
-31 TFGKAQNA
+31 TFYGNTNGKTTA
-39 DFTSKNQTK
+39 FVQTK
-48 KLGGIDWTLAS
+48 NIIAAPQQLTFYFSKESSNNNQNSFWKIQVSSNGSKWSDVKRVKAAPTKDVGVWTEVTQSLS
-59 DAQKIITSANPSGQQ
+59 EYTNVYVRVYYSGTSAFRC
-74 IGTNNN
+74 IDD
-80 PVKNATISTT
+80 
-90 AIPGTIKSITVT
+90 VT
-102 AKAASKDAKMSLSVL
+102 LTYKAAS
-117 VNNVQYGNKID
+117 
-128 LSKDESNYEFKNNNN
+128 
-143 LQSGKIEIKFINSA
+143 
-157 SKGGFFIKNISVTFE
+157 
-172 EGTSATATTVSFPK
+172 SATATTVSFPK
-186 ESLNLIDGEEATQG
+186 ESLNLIDGDEAAQG
-200 QEAVV
+200 QAAVV
-205 KTGDKTLTG
+205 KAGDDKTLTG
-214 ATITYSFESAD
+214 ATVTYSFESAD
-225 GIFEETTTDGLFSL
+225 GIFKETLASEGLFSL
-239 KAGTYGTG
+239 NAGTYGTG
-247 KVTATFAG
+247 KVTATFDG

-261 TYAKSSASYT
+261 TYAKSSASYI
-271 VNYSAAKTPALT
+271 VNYSVAKTPALT

-289 TVKQGEES
+289 TVKQGEEY

-384 GKIGET
+384 GEIGET

-395 WTLKAGETVLSGK
+395 WTLKAGENVLSGK
-408 TVVLTSDNDDAVKVD
+408 TVVLTSDNEDVVKVD

-433 SANITLSFNGDD
+433 SANITLSFNSDD

-460 PNAAEVT
+460 PNALVST
-467 FDFSKPAAY
+467 FDFVKKTY
-476 GDYEAPSTNGSATY
+476 GYDRTQRLNKGDIISNRTP
-490 LEEGNTL
+490 
-497 TSGVITITN
+497 ITIVNTKNGLSTDTKFTN
-506 VQNGWTI
+506 TDLRNYKAAILTINAAKGYLITKITMTGKRFLQLSLNDNNGTWNNKKDT
-513 RTDGSKGTNKSRFH
+513 TGEWSGSSSSVSFTNLGSDDG
-527 MYRGTIQFRVYDNAV
+527 NAV
-542 LTLSAADGCVITGF
+542 
-556 VYNSAKGEN
+556 
-565 LTASTGSYDNVNKKW
+565 SYYTIN
-580 TGTAKS
+580 
-586 IELAI
+586 IEY
-591 NDAFQFENM
+591 
-600 TVAYSKLP
+600 VAVKP
-608 SIDLDESQDNAE
+608 VTLDESQDNAE
-620 TISGNADKTVNVKL
+620 TISGNADKTVNVNL

-655 GSPLDGATIK
+655 GSPLEGATIK
-665 QIANVVENNDGAV
+665 QIASVTEKDDGAV
-678 INFEDAPATLVAGMA
+678 INFKDAPATLEAGKA
-693 YLVRTTTAI
+693 YLVRTATAI
-702 ENPTFNGV
+702 VNPTFNGV
-710 TVKNVVPTNCSG
+710 TVKNVDPTNCSG
-722 NENYQLI
+722 NEKYQLI
-729 GIYSPLKI
+729 GIYSPLNI

>member
-16 VWSSNALAVTSPYSY
+16 VWSSNALAQETLSVDFESKLATYTDWKFSNIVQSKAVTAHGG
-31 TFGKAQNA
+31 TFYGNTNGKTTA
-39 DFTSKNQTK
+39 FVQTK
-48 KLGGIDWTLAS
+48 NIIAAPQQLTFYFSKESSNNNQNSFWKIQVSSNGSKWSDVKRVKAAPTKDVGVWTEVTQSLS
-59 DAQKIITSANPSGQQ
+59 EYTNVYVRVYYSGTSA
-74 IGTNNN
+74 IRC
-80 PVKNATISTT
+80 IDD
-90 AIPGTIKSITVT
+90 VT
-102 AKAASKDAKMSLSVL
+102 LTYKAAS
-117 VNNVQYGNKID
+117 
-128 LSKDESNYEFKNNNN
+128 
-143 LQSGKIEIKFINSA
+143 
-157 SKGGFFIKNISVTFE
+157 
-172 EGTSATATTVSFPK
+172 SATATTVSFPK
-186 ESLNLIDGEEATQG
+186 ESLNLIDGEEAAQG

-328 VVEIDKNSGDI
+328 VVEIEKNSGDI

-384 GKIGET
+384 GEIGET

-395 WTLKAGETVLSGK
+395 WTLKAGENVLSGK
-408 TVVLTSDNDDAVKVD
+408 TVVLTSDNKDVVKVD

-433 SANITLSFNGDD
+433 SANITLSFNSDD

-460 PNAAEVT
+460 PNALVST
-467 FDFSKPAAY
+467 FDFVNNTY
-476 GDYEAPSTNGSATY
+476 GYGRTEKLNKGEIISNRTPITIVNTKNGSKTVTTFTNNDLRNYKAAILTINAAKGY
-490 LEEGNTL
+490 LITKITMAGNHFLRLSLNDNNGTWNKDSENGEWTGSSSSVSFTNL
-497 TSGVITITN
+497 GSDSG
-506 VQNGWTI
+506 
-513 RTDGSKGTNKSRFH
+513 
-527 MYRGTIQFRVYDNAV
+527 NAV
-542 LTLSAADGCVITGF
+542 SYYTINIEYV
-556 VYNSAKGEN
+556 AKPV
-565 LTASTGSYDNVNKKW
+565 T
-580 TGTAKS
+580 
-586 IELAI
+586 
-591 NDAFQFENM
+591 
-600 TVAYSKLP
+600 
-608 SIDLDESQDNAE
+608 LDESQNNAE

-655 GSPLDGATIK
+655 GSPLEGATIK
-665 QIANVVENNDGAV
+665 QIASVTEKDDGAV
-678 INFEDAPATLVAGMA
+678 INFKDAPATLEAGKA
-693 YLVRTTTAI
+693 YLVRTATAI
-702 ENPTFNGV
+702 VNPTFNGV
-710 TVKNVVPTNCSG
+710 TVKNVDPTNCSG

-729 GIYSPLKI
+729 GIYSPLNI

-743 KVFGINNQD
+743 KVSYPE
-752 KLAKVKENTSIKGM
+752 K
-766 RAYFLLANSAT
+766 R
-777 AAKLNFGGELTGI
+777 
-790 DAVDNGEAVMTGK
+790 
-803 VYNLNGQYVGNSLE
+803 
-817 GLKKGV
+817 
-823 YVVNGKKVLK
+823 

>member
-1 MKRILRSFFLLLLVI
+1 MI

-39 DFTSKNQTK
+39 DFTSKNQTT
-48 KLGGIDWTLAS
+48 KLDGIDWTLAS
-59 DAQKIITSANPSGQQ
+59 DAKTIITSANSSGQQ
-74 IGTNNN
+74 IGSNKY

-128 LSKDESNYEFKNNNN
+128 LSRDESNYEFKNNNN
-143 LQSGKIEIKFINSA
+143 LQSGKIEIKFVNSA
-157 SKGGFFIKNISVTFE
+157 SKGGFYIKNITVTFE

-186 ESLNLIDGEEATQG
+186 ESLNLIDGDKATQG
-200 QEAVV
+200 QAAVV
-205 KTGDKTLTG
+205 KAGEKILTG
-214 ATITYSFESAD
+214 ATVTYSFESAD
-225 GIFEETTTDGLFSL
+225 GIFKETLASEGLFSL
-239 KAGTYGTG
+239 NAGTYGTG
-247 KVTATFAG
+247 KVTATFDG

-261 TYAKSSASYT
+261 TYAKSSASYI
-271 VNYSAAKTPALT
+271 VNYSAAKTPSLT
-283 FSAANV
+283 FSVANV

-328 VVEIDKNSGDI
+328 VVEIEKNSGDI

-345 GVATVKAHT
+345 GVAKVQAHT

-384 GKIGET
+384 GEIGET

-395 WTLKAGETVLSGK
+395 WTLKAGENVLSGK
-408 TVVLTSDNDDAVKVD
+408 TVVLTSDSKDVVKVD

-460 PNAAEVT
+460 PNALVST
-467 FDFSKPAAY
+467 FDFVKNTY
-476 GDYEAPSTNGSATY
+476 GYGRTDKLNKGEIISNRTPITIVNTKNGSSTSTTFRNNDLRNYKDAILTINAAKGY
-490 LEEGNTL
+490 LITKITMTGNRFLQLSLNDNNGTWNKERQTGEWL
-497 TSGVITITN
+497 GSSSSVSFTN
-506 VQNGWTI
+506 LGSD
-513 RTDGSKGTNKSRFH
+513 DG
-527 MYRGTIQFRVYDNAV
+527 NAV
-542 LTLSAADGCVITGF
+542 
-556 VYNSAKGEN
+556 
-565 LTASTGSYDNVNKKW
+565 SYYTIN
-580 TGTAKS
+580 
-586 IELAI
+586 IEY
-591 NDAFQFENM
+591 
-600 TVAYSKLP
+600 VAVKP
-608 SIDLDESQDNAE
+608 VTLDESQNNTE

-646 CVPFDVTVA
+646 CVPFDVTIE
-655 GSPLDGATIK
+655 GSPLEGATIK
-665 QIANVVENNDGAV
+665 QIASVTEKDDGAV
-678 INFEDAPATLVAGMA
+678 INFVDALATLEAGKA
-693 YLVRTTTAI
+693 YLVRTATAI
-702 ENPTFNGV
+702 VNPTFNGV
-710 TVKNVVPTNCSG
+710 TVKNVTPTNCSG
-722 NENYQLI
+722 NDNYQLI
-729 GIYSPLKI
+729 GIYSPLNI

-777 AAKLNFGGELTGI
+777 AAKLNFGGELTDI

-823 YVVNGKKVLK
+823 YIVNGKKVLK

>member
-59 DAQKIITSANPSGQQ
+59 DAKTIITSAKSSGQQ
-74 IGTNNN
+74 IGSNNN

-90 AIPGTIKSITVT
+90 AIPGTIKSIIVT

-128 LSKDESNYEFKNNNN
+128 LSRDESNYEFKNNNN

-157 SKGGFFIKNISVTFE
+157 SKGGFYIKNITVTFE

-186 ESLNLIDGEEATQG
+186 ESLNLIDGEEAAQG

-205 KTGDKTLTG
+205 KAGEKILTG
-214 ATITYSFESAD
+214 ATVTYSFESAA
-225 GIFEETTTDGLFSL
+225 GIFKETLASEGLFSL
-239 KAGTYGTG
+239 NAGTYGTG

-261 TYAKSSASYT
+261 TYAKSSASYI
-271 VNYSAAKTPALT
+271 VNYSAAKTPALA

-289 TVKQGEES
+289 TVKQGEEA

-395 WTLKAGETVLSGK
+395 WTLKAGENVLSGK
-408 TVVLTSDNDDAVKVD
+408 TVALTSDNDDVVKVD

-445 DYQSSNVSYKLTVVD
+445 DYQSSNVSYELTVVD
-460 PNAAEVT
+460 PNALVST
-467 FDFSKPAAY
+467 FDFVNNTYGYDRTQRLNKGDIISNRTPITIVNTKNGLSTDTKFTNTDLRNYKAAILTINAAKGY
-476 GDYEAPSTNGSATY
+476 LITKITMTGKRFLQLSLNDNNGTWNNKKDTTGEWSGSSSSVSFTNLGSSDN
-490 LEEGNTL
+490 GNT
-497 TSGVITITN
+497 VHYYTIN
-506 VQNGWTI
+506 IEYV
-513 RTDGSKGTNKSRFH
+513 
-527 MYRGTIQFRVYDNAV
+527 AV
-542 LTLSAADGCVITGF
+542 KPVT
-556 VYNSAKGEN
+556 
-565 LTASTGSYDNVNKKW
+565 
-580 TGTAKS
+580 
-586 IELAI
+586 
-591 NDAFQFENM
+591 
-600 TVAYSKLP
+600 
-608 SIDLDESQDNAE
+608 LDESQDNAE
-620 TISGNADKTVNVKL
+620 TILGNADKTVNVKL

-655 GSPLDGATIK
+655 GSPLEGATIK
-665 QIANVVENNDGAV
+665 QIASVTEKDDGAV
-678 INFEDAPATLVAGMA
+678 INFENAPATLEAGNA
-693 YLVRTTTAI
+693 YLVRTATAI
-702 ENPTFNGV
+702 VNPTFNGV
-710 TVKNVVPTNCSG
+710 TVKNVVPANCSG
-722 NENYQLI
+722 NDNYQLI
-729 GIYSPLKI
+729 GIYSPKNI

-752 KLAKVKENTSIKGM
+752 KLAKVMKDTSIKGM